1 MESELSLL
9 KDIFF
14 DLAESTSLKELAT
27 VWQEMGLR
35 EEVSKTRRET
45 VQLHLGNLLKEIVEE
60 EVKLKDK
67 LVESVRTNEK
77 ELENLCRILSLPV
90 DLVSVGMVV
99 ISPAFCMWTVGSQL
113 HACMKLHSL

>member
-90 DLVSVGMVV
+90 DLVSVGMVA
-99 ISPAFCMWTVGSQL
+99 ISPAFCMWTELRV
-113 HACMKLHSL
+113 